1 MLKKNKGK
9 GSDRKIVE
17 LNKENMK
24 KIRWLIAFAV
34 ILYVGVQ
41 HLDVVLKYVKVLW
54 GLLLPFV
61 IGGAMAFVLNV
72 PMAFIER
79 HLFGKAREKEGK
91 AGKAGKAAN
100 RLARP
105 VSLILSIVMVVLVV
119 LVVVLVVAPELG
131 RTLVSV
137 VKKVEEDIPLLQKWL
152 TDTFQSD
159 SEIVKWAS
167 TIEIDP
173 QKSIDSIISV
183 LKNGADN
190 LVSSTITV
198 TMGLVSMAV
207 NFAIGFVFACYV
219 LLQKERLGKQVLKA
233 AYAILPVKIVEYLG
247 HVCTLAS
254 KVFASFITGQC
265 IEAVILG
272 SMFFVSMTIGRFPY
286 AMLIGVLISFTA
298 LIPVFGGII
307 GCWVG
312 FFLILM
318 VSPLKAFAF
327 LALFVILQQIEGNLI
342 YPHVVGNSVG
352 LPAIWVLVAVTLGG
366 NLMGILGMLIFIPL
380 VSVLYTLFRE
390 WVYERLD
397 KKKVKIS

>member
-1 MLKKNKGK
+1 M
-9 GSDRKIVE
+9 E
-17 LNKENMK
+17 LNKENMR

-34 ILYVGVQ
+34 LLYLGIQ
-41 HLDVVLKYVKVLW
+41 NLAVVLKYVKLLW

-61 IGGAMAFVLNV
+61 LGGAMAFVLNV
-72 PMAFIER
+72 PMSFIER
-79 HLFGKAREKEGK
+79 HLFGKVREKNN
-91 AGKAGKAAN
+91 KAGKAASK
-100 RLARP
+100 LARP
-105 VSLILSIVMVVLVV
+105 VSLVLSIVFVIL
-119 LVVVLVVAPELG
+119 LILIVVLVVAPELG
-131 RTLVSV
+131 TTLVSV
-137 VKKVEEDIPLLQKWL
+137 VKKVEEDIPLAQKWI
-152 TDTFQSD
+152 TDTFNGD

-167 TIEIDP
+167 AIEIDP
-173 QKSIDSIISV
+173 QKILDSIASV

-198 TMGLVSMAV
+198 TMGIVSMAV

-219 LLQKERLGKQVLKA
+219 LLQKEKLGKQVLKA
-233 AYAILPVKIVEYLG
+233 TYAILPVKVVEYQS

-254 KVFASFITGQC
+254 KIFASFITGQC

-272 SMFFVSMTIGRFPY
+272 SMFFVTMTIGRFPY

-318 VSPLKAFAF
+318 VSPLKAFMF
-327 LALFVILQQIEGNLI
+327 LGLFVILQQIEGNLI

-366 NLMGILGMLIFIPL
+366 NLMGIVGMLIFIPL

-390 WVYERLD
+390 WVYARLD

>member
-24 KIRWLIAFAV
+24 KIRWLITFAV

-41 HLDVVLKYVKVLW
+41 NVDVVLKYVNVLW
-54 GLLLPFV
+54 GLLLPFA
-61 IGGAMAFVLNV
+61 IGGALAFVLNV

-91 AGKAGKAAN
+91 AGKAVN

-233 AYAILPVKIVEYLG
+233 AYAILPVKIVKYLG

>member
-1 MLKKNKGK
+1 M
-9 GSDRKIVE
+9 E
-17 LNKENMK
+17 LNKENMR

-34 ILYVGVQ
+34 LLYLGIQ
-41 HLDVVLKYVKVLW
+41 NLAVVLKYVKLLW

-61 IGGAMAFVLNV
+61 LGGAMAFVLNV
-72 PMAFIER
+72 PMSFIER
-79 HLFGKAREKEGK
+79 HLFGKVREKNN
-91 AGKAGKAAN
+91 KAGKAASK
-100 RLARP
+100 LARP
-105 VSLILSIVMVVLVV
+105 VSLVLSIVFVIL
-119 LVVVLVVAPELG
+119 LILIVVLVVAPELG
-131 RTLVSV
+131 TTLVSV
-137 VKKVEEDIPLLQKWL
+137 VKKVEEDIPLAQKWI
-152 TDTFQSD
+152 TDTFNGD

-167 TIEIDP
+167 AIEIDP
-173 QKSIDSIISV
+173 QKILDSIVSV

-198 TMGLVSMAV
+198 TMGIVSMAV

-219 LLQKERLGKQVLKA
+219 LLQKEKLGKQVLKA
-233 AYAILPVKIVEYLG
+233 TYAILPVKVVEYQS

-254 KVFASFITGQC
+254 KIFASFITGQC

-272 SMFFVSMTIGRFPY
+272 SMFFVTMTIGRFPY

-318 VSPLKAFAF
+318 VSPLKAFMF
-327 LALFVILQQIEGNLI
+327 LGLFVILQQIEGNLI

-366 NLMGILGMLIFIPL
+366 NLMGIVGMLIFIPL

-390 WVYERLD
+390 WVYARLD
-397 KKKVKIS
+397 KKKVNIS

>member
-1 MLKKNKGK
+1 M
-9 GSDRKIVE
+9 E

-34 ILYVGVQ
+34 LLYLGVQ
-41 HLDVVLKYVKVLW
+41 NFSVVLKYVKILW
-54 GLLLPFV
+54 GLVLPFV
-61 IGGAMAFVLNV
+61 IGGAMAFMLNV
-72 PMAFIER
+72 PMAFLER
-79 HLFGKAREKEGK
+79 HLFGKAKKKESKK
-91 AGKAGKAAN
+91 AKAAT
-100 RLARP
+100 RIARP
-105 VSLILSIVMVVLVV
+105 VSLILSVILVILVV

-131 RTLVSV
+131 KTLVSV
-137 VKKVEEDIPLLQKWL
+137 VKKVEEDIPLAQKWL

-159 SEIVKWAS
+159 SEIVKWAGS
-167 TIEIDP
+167 IEIDP
-173 QKSIDSIISV
+173 QKIIDTIVSV

-198 TMGLVSMAV
+198 TMGLVNMAV

-219 LLQKERLGKQVLKA
+219 LLQKEKLGKQVLKA
-233 AYAILPVKIVEYLG
+233 AYAIFPVKMVEYLG

-254 KVFASFITGQC
+254 KIFASFITGQC

-272 SMFFVSMTIGRFPY
+272 SMFFVTMTIGRFPY

-318 VSPLKAFAF
+318 VSPLKAVMF

-366 NLMGILGMLIFIPL
+366 NLMGIVGMLIFIPL

-397 KKKVKIS
+397 KKNLKIQ

>member
-1 MLKKNKGK
+1 M
-9 GSDRKIVE
+9 E

-24 KIRWLIAFAV
+24 KIRWLIAFSV
-34 ILYVGVQ
+34 LLYLGVQ
-41 HLDVVLKYVKVLW
+41 NLDVVLKYVKIVW

-61 IGGAMAFVLNV
+61 LGGAMAFVLNV

-79 HLFGKAREKEGK
+79 HVFGKAKEKEDRRGR
-91 AGKAGKAAN
+91 AAAKF
-100 RLARP
+100 ARP
-105 VSLILSIVMVVLVV
+105 VSLLFSIVLVV
-119 LVVVLVVAPELG
+119 LAILVVVLIVAPELG
-131 RTLVSV
+131 RTLVNV
-137 VKKVEEDIPLLQKWL
+137 VKKVEEDI
-152 TDTFQSD
+152 FQSD

-173 QKSIDSIISV
+173 QKIIDSIVSV
-183 LKNGADN
+183 LRSGADN

-198 TMGLVSMAV
+198 TKGLVSMAM
-207 NFAIGFVFACYV
+207 NFAIGFVFSCYV
-219 LLQKERLGKQVLKA
+219 LLQKEKLGRQVLKA
-233 AYAILPVKIVEYLG
+233 AYAILPVKTVEYLG

-254 KVFASFITGQC
+254 KVFSSFITGQC

-318 VSPLKAFAF
+318 VSPLKALAF
-327 LALFVILQQIEGNLI
+327 LILFLILQQIEGNLI

-366 NLMGILGMLIFIPL
+366 NLMGIVGMLIFIPL
-380 VSVLYTLFRE
+380 VSVIYTLFKE
-390 WVYERLD
+390 WVSERLEQ
-397 KKKVKIS
+397 KKVKIS

>member
-1 MLKKNKGK
+1 M
-9 GSDRKIVE
+9 
-17 LNKENMK
+17 
-24 KIRWLIAFAV
+24 
-34 ILYVGVQ
+34 
-41 HLDVVLKYVKVLW
+41 
-54 GLLLPFV
+54 
-61 IGGAMAFVLNV
+61 
-72 PMAFIER
+72 
-79 HLFGKAREKEGK
+79 
-91 AGKAGKAAN
+91 
-100 RLARP
+100 
-105 VSLILSIVMVVLVV
+105 
-119 LVVVLVVAPELG
+119 
-131 RTLVSV
+131 
-137 VKKVEEDIPLLQKWL
+137 
-152 TDTFQSD
+152 
-159 SEIVKWAS
+159 
-167 TIEIDP
+167 
-173 QKSIDSIISV
+173 
-183 LKNGADN
+183 
-190 LVSSTITV
+190 
-198 TMGLVSMAV
+198 
-207 NFAIGFVFACYV
+207 
-219 LLQKERLGKQVLKA
+219 
-233 AYAILPVKIVEYLG
+233 KIVEYLG

>member
-1 MLKKNKGK
+1 M
-9 GSDRKIVE
+9 E

-24 KIRWLIAFAV
+24 KIRWLITFAV
-34 ILYVGVQ
+34 ILYVGMQ
-41 HLDVVLKYVKVLW
+41 NLDVVLKYVKVLW

-91 AGKAGKAAN
+91 AGKAAN

-119 LVVVLVVAPELG
+119 LVVVFVGEPQLR

-233 AYAILPVKIVEYLG
+233 AYAILPVKLVEYLG

-298 LIPVFGGII
+298 LIPMFGGII

>member
-1 MLKKNKGK
+1 M
-9 GSDRKIVE
+9 E
-17 LNKENMK
+17 LNKENMR

-34 ILYVGVQ
+34 LLYLGIQ
-41 HLDVVLKYVKVLW
+41 NLAVVLKYVKLLW

-61 IGGAMAFVLNV
+61 LGGAMAFVLNV
-72 PMAFIER
+72 PMSFIER
-79 HLFGKAREKEGK
+79 HLFGKVREKNN
-91 AGKAGKAAN
+91 KAGKAASK
-100 RLARP
+100 LARP
-105 VSLILSIVMVVLVV
+105 VSLVLSIVFVIL
-119 LVVVLVVAPELG
+119 LILIVVLVVAPELG
-131 RTLVSV
+131 TTLVSV
-137 VKKVEEDIPLLQKWL
+137 VKKVEEDIPLAQKWI
-152 TDTFQSD
+152 TDTFNGD

-167 TIEIDP
+167 AIEIDP
-173 QKSIDSIISV
+173 QKILDSIVSV

-198 TMGLVSMAV
+198 TMGIVSMAV

-219 LLQKERLGKQVLKA
+219 LLQKEKLGKQVLKA
-233 AYAILPVKIVEYLG
+233 TYAILPVKVVEYQS

-254 KVFASFITGQC
+254 KILASFITGQC

-272 SMFFVSMTIGRFPY
+272 SMFFVTMTIGRFPY

-318 VSPLKAFAF
+318 VSPLKAFMF
-327 LALFVILQQIEGNLI
+327 LGLFVILQQIEGNLI

-366 NLMGILGMLIFIPL
+366 NLMGIVGMLIFIPL

-390 WVYERLD
+390 WVYARLD

>member
-1 MLKKNKGK
+1 
-9 GSDRKIVE
+9 
-17 LNKENMK
+17 
-24 KIRWLIAFAV
+24 
-34 ILYVGVQ
+34 
-41 HLDVVLKYVKVLW
+41 
-54 GLLLPFV
+54 
-61 IGGAMAFVLNV
+61 
-72 PMAFIER
+72 
-79 HLFGKAREKEGK
+79 
-91 AGKAGKAAN
+91 
-100 RLARP
+100 
-105 VSLILSIVMVVLVV
+105 
-119 LVVVLVVAPELG
+119 
-131 RTLVSV
+131 
-137 VKKVEEDIPLLQKWL
+137 VEEDIPLVQKWL

-173 QKSIDSIISV
+173 QKIIDSIVSV
-183 LKNGADN
+183 LRSGADN

-198 TMGLVSMAV
+198 TMGLVSMAM
-207 NFAIGFVFACYV
+207 NFAIGFVFSCYV
-219 LLQKERLGKQVLKA
+219 LLQKEKLGRQVLKA
-233 AYAILPVKIVEYLG
+233 AYAILPVKTVEYLG

-254 KVFASFITGQC
+254 KVFSSFITGQC

-318 VSPLKAFAF
+318 VSPLKALAF
-327 LALFVILQQIEGNLI
+327 LVLFLILQQIEGNLI

-366 NLMGILGMLIFIPL
+366 NLMGIVGMLIFIPL
-380 VSVLYTLFRE
+380 VSVIYTLFKE
-390 WVYERLD
+390 WVSERLEQ
-397 KKKVKIS
+397 KKVKIS

>member
-1 MLKKNKGK
+1 M
-9 GSDRKIVE
+9 E
-17 LNKENMK
+17 LNKENMR

-34 ILYVGVQ
+34 LLYLGIQ
-41 HLDVVLKYVKVLW
+41 NLAVVLKYVKLLW

-61 IGGAMAFVLNV
+61 LGGAMAFVLNV
-72 PMAFIER
+72 PMSFIER
-79 HLFGKAREKEGK
+79 HLFGKVREKNN
-91 AGKAGKAAN
+91 KAGKAASK
-100 RLARP
+100 LARP
-105 VSLILSIVMVVLVV
+105 VSLVLSIVFVIL
-119 LVVVLVVAPELG
+119 LILIVVLVVAPELG
-131 RTLVSV
+131 TTLVSV
-137 VKKVEEDIPLLQKWL
+137 VKKVEEDIPLAQKWI
-152 TDTFQSD
+152 TDTFNGD

-167 TIEIDP
+167 AIEIDP
-173 QKSIDSIISV
+173 QKILDSILSV

-198 TMGLVSMAV
+198 TMGIVSMAV

-219 LLQKERLGKQVLKA
+219 LLQKEKLGKQVLKA
-233 AYAILPVKIVEYLG
+233 TYAILPVKVVEYQS

-254 KVFASFITGQC
+254 KIFASFITGQC

-272 SMFFVSMTIGRFPY
+272 SMFFVTMTIGRFPY

-318 VSPLKAFAF
+318 VSPLKAFMF
-327 LALFVILQQIEGNLI
+327 LGLFVILQQIEGNLI

-366 NLMGILGMLIFIPL
+366 NLMGIVGMLIFIPL

-390 WVYERLD
+390 WVYARLD

>member
-1 MLKKNKGK
+1 M
-9 GSDRKIVE
+9 E
-17 LNKENMK
+17 LDKENMK

-34 ILYVGVQ
+34 LLYLGVQ
-41 HLDVVLKYVKVLW
+41 NLGVVLKYVKILW
-54 GLLLPFV
+54 GLILPF
-61 IGGAMAFVLNV
+61 ILGGAMAFVLNV

-79 HLFGKAREKEGK
+79 HLFGKVKEKQDK
-91 AGKAGKAAN
+91 KGKAA
-100 RLARP
+100 RRMARP
-105 VSLILSIVMVVLVV
+105 VSLVLAIVLVV
-119 LVVVLVVAPELG
+119 LAILIVVLVVAPELG

-137 VKKVEEDIPLLQKWL
+137 VKRVEEEVPVVQKWL

-159 SEIVKWAS
+159 SEIVKWAE
-167 TIEIDP
+167 TIKIEP
-173 QKSIDSIISV
+173 QKIIDSIASV

-198 TMGLVSMAV
+198 TMGLVSMAM

-219 LLQKERLGKQVLKA
+219 LLQKEKLGKQVLKA
-233 AYAILPVKIVEYLG
+233 SYAILPVKTVEYLR

-272 SMFFVSMTIGRFPY
+272 SMFFVSMTIGNFPY

-318 VSPLKAFAF
+318 VSPLKAVAF
-327 LALFVILQQIEGNLI
+327 LALFLILQQIEGNLI

-366 NLMGILGMLIFIPL
+366 NLMGIVGMLIFIPL

-390 WVYERLD
+390 WVYERLN
-397 KKKVKIS
+397 KKNLKIS